1 VPLPLD
7 GIRVV
12 DFTAAA
18 AGPCA
23 TMLLADFGAEVIKI
37 EPPEG
42 DQARHW
48 GTKRLGPQGDM
59 SGLFLAFNRN
69 KSSVVL
75 DLKTAHGKAV
85 ASDLLSTADVVVE
98 NFKPGVASRLGV
110 GYEQVTKTNPNV
122 IYCSISGFGQTG
134 PMRDRPGFDYLL
146 QAYAGHMSITGE
158 KGRPSVRT
166 GISANDI
173 LAGAHAAYGIVMA
186 LLHRERTGEGQQV
199 DTSLYEVGL
208 HLIAHYIADYTG
220 TGELLEKSGS
230 YFPFLAPYG
239 VFRASD
245 REFYLGCGTDRMYE
259 RFCIAVDRS
268 DLASDARF
276 TTNGKRVANSDAL
289 YEELGQLFATKTA
302 KEWVS
307 LFVEHD
313 IPTTLLYNIAEV
325 VNDQEQA
332 RARTMLVPV
341 GIEGILT
348 AGIPIK
354 MSRTPGRI
362 RLDPPSLG
370 EQTNEILGA
379 TELAAEGPDE

>member
-341 GIEGILT
+341 GIG
-348 AGIPIK
+348 
-354 MSRTPGRI
+354 
-362 RLDPPSLG
+362 LDPPSLG

>member
-1 VPLPLD
+1 
-7 GIRVV
+7 
-12 DFTAAA
+12 
-18 AGPCA
+18 
-23 TMLLADFGAEVIKI
+23 
-37 EPPEG
+37 
-42 DQARHW
+42 
-48 GTKRLGPQGDM
+48 
-59 SGLFLAFNRN
+59 
-69 KSSVVL
+69 
-75 DLKTAHGKAV
+75 
-85 ASDLLSTADVVVE
+85 
-98 NFKPGVASRLGV
+98 
-110 GYEQVTKTNPNV
+110 
-122 IYCSISGFGQTG
+122 
-134 PMRDRPGFDYLL
+134 
-146 QAYAGHMSITGE
+146 MSITGE

>member
-1 VPLPLD
+1 LPLD

>member
-75 DLKTAHGKAV
+75 NLKTAHGKAV